1 MIVDLITQIS
11 SAQEEFKSSHK
22 WLDGLKQSGN
32 NAAVIK
38 REIQQME
45 EEKQQV
51 MSKVAKLQKK
61 VEGVANCNQ
70 WLEAA
75 RNLRMEQQS
84 EAEITERIK
93 DQRMQVTNADQKLN
107 KAIQELKNVKAN
119 LTSASPDAFFAKM
132 QEEYKMNRFL
142 SEESLPKTVE
152 EIRSK
157 IRDLSSILAEPAMS
171 ESDLTAIEKE
181 ISETNL
187 RIAQLAEQKMTKAST
202 SDANLALFRQQAAI
216 ISRKKEGAV
225 QRLSALTAELAVLNT
240 QWASKQDQIKQSSG
254 TKMLK
259 GEDFKRYVSELRG
272 KSTNFKRKKAEL
284 SELMAE
290 YGILQRTGELLQT
303 KEIALQDMIH
313 AIEQK
318 RGVVGFHAAQETL
331 EKVSEKKSEIDQ
343 VKGRTLDEISEI
355 IQTLLNTINEKKNM
369 LAPVIQE
376 LRQLRQDAQELEINY
391 LEKKRIYDATLIGVE
406 SETTKMDQEMKGN
419 RQDIIN
425 DQSRYHYINCMHQ
438 LAEISQDRVMAEMK
452 SYIGGDEMIE
462 LQQKARGFK
471 TYREHYNKKIV
482 EHEHHVK
489 VLREQQKKVKAE
501 HEPNMKQIGMFA
513 DVCKL
518 LALKYEHNN
527 RVLNGEGQAET
538 GIVTMDRLVL

>member
-1 MIVDLITQIS
+1 MATPADLKLLAERLSAPPFSKTWTVIQLHDTITPIQLLQCISDVVSNIDQANLQSPHRNVDIRNELPEDTVARLSDFLRMLKFKDAVSNFDELGQNLFELERKTLFSTLLFLVKDFEIHKKRAYLALFLSIPEVPPEFSQDQMIVDLITQIS

-303 KEIALQDMIH
+303 KETALQDMIH

-355 IQTLLNTINEKKNM
+355 IQTLLNTIN
-369 LAPVIQE
+369 V
-376 LRQLRQDAQELEINY
+376 R
-391 LEKKRIYDATLIGVE
+391 
-406 SETTKMDQEMKGN
+406 
-419 RQDIIN
+419 
-425 DQSRYHYINCMHQ
+425 
-438 LAEISQDRVMAEMK
+438 
-452 SYIGGDEMIE
+452 
-462 LQQKARGFK
+462 
-471 TYREHYNKKIV
+471 
-482 EHEHHVK
+482 
-489 VLREQQKKVKAE
+489 
-501 HEPNMKQIGMFA
+501 
-513 DVCKL
+513 
-518 LALKYEHNN
+518 
-527 RVLNGEGQAET
+527 
-538 GIVTMDRLVL
+538 

>member
-1 MIVDLITQIS
+1 
-11 SAQEEFKSSHK
+11 
-22 WLDGLKQSGN
+22 
-32 NAAVIK
+32 
-38 REIQQME
+38 
-45 EEKQQV
+45 
-51 MSKVAKLQKK
+51 
-61 VEGVANCNQ
+61 
-70 WLEAA
+70 
-75 RNLRMEQQS
+75 
-84 EAEITERIK
+84 
-93 DQRMQVTNADQKLN
+93 
-107 KAIQELKNVKAN
+107 
-119 LTSASPDAFFAKM
+119 
-132 QEEYKMNRFL
+132 
-142 SEESLPKTVE
+142 
-152 EIRSK
+152 
-157 IRDLSSILAEPAMS
+157 
-171 ESDLTAIEKE
+171 
-181 ISETNL
+181 
-187 RIAQLAEQKMTKAST
+187 
-202 SDANLALFRQQAAI
+202 
-216 ISRKKEGAV
+216 
-225 QRLSALTAELAVLNT
+225 
-240 QWASKQDQIKQSSG
+240 
-254 TKMLK
+254 
-259 GEDFKRYVSELRG
+259 
-272 KSTNFKRKKAEL
+272 
-284 SELMAE
+284 
-290 YGILQRTGELLQT
+290 
-303 KEIALQDMIH
+303 
-313 AIEQK
+313 
-318 RGVVGFHAAQETL
+318 
-331 EKVSEKKSEIDQ
+331 
-343 VKGRTLDEISEI
+343 
-355 IQTLLNTINEKKNM
+355 M

-489 VLREQQKKVKAE
+489 ALREQQKKVKAE